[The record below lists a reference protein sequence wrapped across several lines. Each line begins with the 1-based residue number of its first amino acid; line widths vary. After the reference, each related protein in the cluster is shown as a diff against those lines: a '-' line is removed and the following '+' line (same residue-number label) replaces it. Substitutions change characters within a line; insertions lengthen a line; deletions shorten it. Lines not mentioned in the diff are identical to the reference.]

1 MTCQCS
7 TESTTNTGVNPYSSS
22 IIQLISGFTPGD
34 TIKSVKIGI
43 HSCSAKTFRIGIY
56 SKVSTNECGS
66 RLSYVETD
74 ETTITT
80 PELASFSI
88 TDFDVPTGET
98 ELYVVITTSP
108 TGVWQIQNESTF
120 GTINSGY
127 DTAVTYSTISSQ
139 TSGFTF
145 NFENQEILRTCL
157 CTDTAP
163 PPSSGGVLL
172 APPPIEL
179 VKF

>member
-22 IIQLISGFTPGD
+22 VIQLISGFTPGE

-43 HSCSAKTFRIGIY
+43 HSCSAKTFRIGVY
-56 SKVSTNECGS
+56 SKVSTSECGS
-66 RLSYVETD
+66 RLGYIETD
-74 ETTITT
+74 ETTITS
-80 PELASFSI
+80 PELKQFSI
-88 TDFDVPTGET
+88 TNFAVPSGET

-108 TGVWQIQNESTF
+108 TGVWQIQNESTS

-127 DTAVTYSTISSQ
+127 DTAVNYSTISSQ

-157 CTDTAP
+157 CTESGPSPSSSTVTIP
-163 PPSSGGVLL
+163 PPV
-172 APPPIEL
+172 AM
-179 VKF
+179 VRF

>member
-1 MTCQCS
+1 MACQCS

-22 IIQLISGFTPGD
+22 VVQLISGFTPGD

-43 HSCSAKTFRIGIY
+43 HSCSAKTFRIGVY
-56 SKVSTNECGS
+56 SKVSTSECGS
-66 RLSYVETD
+66 RLGYIETD
-74 ETTITT
+74 ETTITS
-80 PELASFSI
+80 PELKSFSI
-88 TDFDVPTGET
+88 TQFDVPTGET
-98 ELYVVITTSP
+98 ELYVVITSSP
-108 TGVWQIQNESTF
+108 TGVWQIQNESTS

-157 CTDTAP
+157 CTESAP
-163 PPSSGGVLL
+163 SPSGSSARLP
-172 APPPIEL
+172 PPPIVL
-179 VKF
+179 RSF